1 LRCGDRKDKA
11 EHANVVY
18 IKTTLVGI
26 VTLFENTVLLNKF
39 NHFSPRYVS
48 EVPRLAGKY
57 VGW

>member
-1 LRCGDRKDKA
+1 
-11 EHANVVY
+11 VVY